1 MQILLWFVVCICTE
15 VKPTFNKEVKYYF
28 HLTQIHRSTGFSFDV
43 REVQMKNFWWSDFF
57 FKHRSRSQCN
67 FIKNININ
75 KPMTIKKFILYSEAL
90 TRWLAQ
96 DSSSGIISFKIHPKK
111 FSTKLIYFSNNEK
124 CSESQGKRPSQLTK
138 KRLHWLLTWQE
149 QHTKQIKEWSKE
161 THTQVFLTWTFSEF
175 ENVMI

>member
-96 DSSSGIISFKIHPKK
+96 DSSPGICCHYLKILNHHILELWKSSCKEDLCVCFFTPL
-111 FSTKLIYFSNNEK
+111 FNLLCMLFL
-124 CSESQGKRPSQLTK
+124 PSQK
-138 KRLHWLLTWQE
+138 PMQSLLG
-149 QHTKQIKEWSKE
+149 
-161 THTQVFLTWTFSEF
+161 
-175 ENVMI
+175 